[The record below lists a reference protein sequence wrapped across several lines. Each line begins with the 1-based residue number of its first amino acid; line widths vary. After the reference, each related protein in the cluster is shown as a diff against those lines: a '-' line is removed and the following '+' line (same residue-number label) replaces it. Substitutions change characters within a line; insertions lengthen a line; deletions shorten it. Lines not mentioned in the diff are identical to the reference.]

1 MARITLEELY
11 RGEGAGA
18 KYGGIMNR
26 AAAELLTQGHPAG
39 YDEQT
44 WMELLLVKHTLIA
57 AQQMT
62 AEGDCIS
69 DLSESQPPS
78 FLYSYSVVSSNLPS
92 QDN

>member
-1 MARITLEELY
+1 MAKITLEELY

-18 KYGGIMNR
+18 KYGVGGIMG
-26 AAAELLTQGHPAG
+26 AVMKDVLSHGVPAK
-39 YDEQT
+39 YDRQT

-78 FLYSYSVVSSNLPS
+78 CCRCV
-92 QDN
+92 Q